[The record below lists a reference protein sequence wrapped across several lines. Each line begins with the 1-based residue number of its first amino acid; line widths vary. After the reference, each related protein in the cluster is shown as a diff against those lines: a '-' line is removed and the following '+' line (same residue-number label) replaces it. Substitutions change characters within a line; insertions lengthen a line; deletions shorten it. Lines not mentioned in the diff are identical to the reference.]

1 LRQADPLLDAEA
13 DIKWAELQDTPL
25 ELTITRENYRDELT
39 GSFIDNKELVQLL
52 KDNNISPVSKDYL
65 GFRVGIINKE
75 GTDALLSIEQK
86 D

>member
-1 LRQADPLLDAEA
+1 MRQADPLLDAEA

-52 KDNNISPVSKDYL
+52 K
-65 GFRVGIINKE
+65 II
-75 GTDALLSIEQK
+75 IFPQFQRII
-86 D
+86 